1 MSNRATGMVFLSLF
15 TALLIALHVQQ
26 TGYVTGLIVML
37 FAFIFLVA
45 GVICLLRGDGPA
57 QL

>member
-1 MSNRATGMVFLSLF
+1 MSNRATGMVFFGLF

-26 TGYVTGLIVML
+26 KGYATGLFLIL

-45 GVICLLRGDGPA
+45 GVVFLLLGDRPA
-57 QL
+57 QQ